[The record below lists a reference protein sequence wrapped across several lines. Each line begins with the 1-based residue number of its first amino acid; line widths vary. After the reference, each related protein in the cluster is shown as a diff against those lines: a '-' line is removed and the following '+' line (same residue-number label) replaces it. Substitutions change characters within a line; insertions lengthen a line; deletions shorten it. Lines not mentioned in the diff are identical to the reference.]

1 MYFTHKCMW
10 QRSTLP
16 NWGVSISTPSLK
28 SGVFIQYAVSCS
40 SGDTGEPWSMPPR
53 HRPIR
58 RAIVLSRSTSHTYR
72 TGLAEAMA
80 RQQGQFLSGPP
91 ENKIISNVSGIQDSQ
106 TFSFIIA
113 LQEDIEA
120 KKFYNE
126 NKNCNT
132 FCIYTLYQAN
142 LKYIQI
148 SLSYKNWLCKVTNFK
163 INTETAHGRIIPHW
177 FYPDQISTFNTE

>member
-1 MYFTHKCMW
+1 M

-58 RAIVLSRSTSHTYR
+58 RAIVLSRSTSHTQDWAGWGSG
-72 TGLAEAMA
+72 TPAGSIS
-80 RQQGQFLSGPP
+80 SGPP

-106 TFSFIIA
+106 TFSLLFLLHYKKILKQKNFIMKTKIV
-113 LQEDIEA
+113 
-120 KKFYNE
+120 
-126 NKNCNT
+126 T
-132 FCIYTLYQAN
+132 FCIYILYQAN

-163 INTETAHGRIIPHW
+163 INIEMAHGTD
-177 FYPDQISTFNTE
+177 FSQIKFQP